1 MNQALFERCQIGTYI
16 LCSQAH
22 MCFAVEALNHFELQL
37 KLLFI
42 YVIPLKK
49 PFYVSF
55 SLRLEFKQYTPKY
68 NFKKMVIKDLKK
80 KKLNAFD
87 GHQEQ

>member
-42 YVIPLKK
+42 YVIPLKEAIL
-49 PFYVSF
+49 YVF
-55 SLRLEFKQYTPKY
+55 LPALR
-68 NFKKMVIKDLKK
+68 V
-80 KKLNAFD
+80 
-87 GHQEQ
+87 